1 MPTKDDRGK
10 ASGKAGKHATAGR
23 MRVSYRDAKGNTMDA
38 LVLGAGSVS
47 GVKIKIMSGSPSRII
62 DNVAAATGLKQ
73 TNVYFSR

>member
-1 MPTKDDRGK
+1 MPTKDDRTK
-10 ASGKAGKHATAGR
+10 ASGKSGKHSTSGR
-23 MRVSYRDAKGNTMDA
+23 MRVSYRDARGTTMDA

-47 GVKIKIMSGSPSRII
+47 GVKIKIMNGNPSRII